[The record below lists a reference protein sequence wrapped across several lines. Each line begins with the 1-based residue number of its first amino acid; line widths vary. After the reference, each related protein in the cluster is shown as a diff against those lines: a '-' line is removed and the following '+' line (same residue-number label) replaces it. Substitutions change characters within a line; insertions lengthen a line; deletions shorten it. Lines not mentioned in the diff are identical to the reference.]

1 MTAMKRTASDR
12 NESDNSLRIL
22 TLTITNVKQWNQLK
36 TDLLGVLLFEIF
48 GELCEINSYFISICI
63 LFLNE

>member
-1 MTAMKRTASDR
+1 MKRTASDR

-48 GELCEINSYFISICI
+48 GELWK
-63 LFLNE
+63 